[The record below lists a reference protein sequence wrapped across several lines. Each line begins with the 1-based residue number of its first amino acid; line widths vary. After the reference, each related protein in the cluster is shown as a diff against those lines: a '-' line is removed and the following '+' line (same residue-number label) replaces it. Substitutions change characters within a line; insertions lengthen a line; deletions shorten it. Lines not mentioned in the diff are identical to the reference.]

1 MMDLWSWLNILWL
14 PHFACKAQNKL
25 GKLKFSAFS
34 QQVVRL
40 CTDEDHV
47 VEYWNGIDS
56 ELELEM
62 DVLDDLSGT
71 FFVLVAASHHV
82 RAKFCRSSRFLHVHH
97 VLNRHLSIFIV
108 VLRRCNCLNV

>member
-1 MMDLWSWLNILWL
+1 
-14 PHFACKAQNKL
+14 
-25 GKLKFSAFS
+25 
-34 QQVVRL
+34 VVRL

-71 FFVLVAASHHV
+71 ECELHLFVNADAGFTPSFIAVILDPNY
-82 RAKFCRSSRFLHVHH
+82 
-97 VLNRHLSIFIV
+97 VLP
-108 VLRRCNCLNV
+108 